1 MVAGSNPAGSATT
14 ELIGMSG
21 RLSGRWVV
29 ITGASSGIGAATAVR
44 MAREG
49 ASVLLGARRVE
60 RLEHVASRCREAGAS
75 LAEGHYLDVAN
86 VSSVRAFFDW
96 VRAVAPGVDVL
107 VNNAGGAH
115 GLDPLATA
123 KDEDWEAM
131 VQSNLLG
138 LARVTRACLPLMSGR
153 SAPIVIN
160 VGSVAGHTAYE
171 GAAMYCAVKAGV
183 EMITRA
189 LRLEL
194 VEQGVR
200 VGCIAP
206 GITETE
212 FAMVRFKGDVARAR
226 KVYEGMRPLQ
236 AEDVAEAIVWMA
248 TRPPHVCVD
257 EMILK
262 STDQAEVYRVVRRG
276 PPSTPVNPGGTAR

>member
-1 MVAGSNPAGSATT
+1 
-14 ELIGMSG
+14 LIGMSG

-29 ITGASSGIGAATAVR
+29 ITGASSGIGAATAVA

-49 ASVLLGARRVE
+49 AAVLLGARRVA
-60 RLEHVASRCREAGAS
+60 RLEEVARRCRQEGAS
-75 LAEGHYLDVAN
+75 FAEARRLDVADTQ
-86 VSSVRAFFDW
+86 SVDSFHDW
-96 VRAVAPGVDVL
+96 VQTIAPGVDVL

-115 GLDPLATA
+115 GLDPVATA
-123 KDEDWEAM
+123 RDEDWEAM

-138 LARVTRACLPLMSGR
+138 LARVTRALLPLLLRR

-212 FAMVRFKGDVARAR
+212 FTLVRFKGDVARAR

-257 EMILK
+257 ELIIK

-276 PPSTPVNPGGTAR
+276 STPTVAPSGGIAP